1 MKLNRFFIAI
11 LGVLCASLLLVGPA
25 FAKRGQPEQKKP
37 QLERE
42 HAIVQA
48 VNAQAKTIKLKGYEY
63 TITNDTEMINEVGM
77 SARLRDFKPMRV
89 HNSMPDRNTGTKVYF
104 EADFEHKLV
113 KLRMVR
119 EIPY

>member
-1 MKLNRFFIAI
+1 MKPNRFFIAI
-11 LGVLCASLLLVGPA
+11 LGVLCTSLFLAGPA

-37 QLERE
+37 QLERQ

-48 VNAQAKTIKLKGYEY
+48 VNAQAKTIKLNGYEY
-63 TITNDTEMINEVGM
+63 TITNDTELINEVGM
-77 SARLRDFKPMRV
+77 SARLRDFKPMQV

-113 KLRMVR
+113 KLRIVR

>member
-1 MKLNRFFIAI
+1 
-11 LGVLCASLLLVGPA
+11 
-25 FAKRGQPEQKKP
+25 
-37 QLERE
+37 
-42 HAIVQA
+42 
-48 VNAQAKTIKLKGYEY
+48 
-63 TITNDTEMINEVGM
+63 M
-77 SARLRDFKPMRV
+77 SARLRDFKPMQV